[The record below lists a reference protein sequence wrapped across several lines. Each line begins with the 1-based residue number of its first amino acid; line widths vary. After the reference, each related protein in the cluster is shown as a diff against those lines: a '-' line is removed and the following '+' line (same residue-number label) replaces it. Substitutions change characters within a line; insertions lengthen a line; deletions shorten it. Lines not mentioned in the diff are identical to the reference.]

1 MAINERLRKRIDD
14 IQNTV
19 EAETAWWDKRR
30 ATIQS
35 DFLKELDEEDTEK
48 KSEDDAVLVDAG
60 TPGPAASTAASTP
73 AGTPSGKKKK
83 GKK

>member
-14 IQNTV
+14 IQGTV
-19 EAETAWWDKRR
+19 DEEKAWWDKRR

-35 DFLKELDEEDTEK
+35 EFMKELDDEEAEK
-48 KSEDDAVLVDAG
+48 RSEDDAVLVDAG
-60 TPGPAASTAASTP
+60 TPAPTVPSAASTP